1 MQLEVGFLS
10 TLIGNP
16 TWDLVN
22 GDLVIKGPRG
32 QARLA
37 RSL

>member
-1 MQLEVGFLS
+1 MQLEIGFLS
-10 TLIGNP
+10 TLLGSP

-32 QARLA
+32 SARLA

>member
-1 MQLEVGFLS
+1 MHFLTS
-10 TLIGNP
+10 LTGNP

-32 QARLA
+32 TVRLA